1 MLGLEF
7 RQNSLSIEL
16 RREQYD
22 EKLRTESPV
31 DRSDERPLASWGKAQ
46 SLMLNLKERPGFSL
60 KAEVLAHY
68 FSSEPEEEV
77 ELTTLPTTQ
86 KDVTKIFL

>member
-1 MLGLEF
+1 MIAAQVFGARSLFALQIEMLGLEF

-46 SLMLNLKERPGFSL
+46 SLML
-60 KAEVLAHY
+60 
-68 FSSEPEEEV
+68 
-77 ELTTLPTTQ
+77 
-86 KDVTKIFL
+86 D